1 MKAPGITDMRLF
13 KQCIVVY
20 VCGVITLAP
29 VKFGTILY
37 TGTAGSFPLTPMEW
51 LFMSWPPALVPLCSG
66 IALLATIAVFP
77 LPTTRFSNFFRSP
90 WLLPTIW
97 GMLAVGT
104 LPGFLFTTEW
114 NRGLLFLGNLLSA
127 LALSAVALILVS
139 NHPRIRTLLLA
150 AVLFGTSLAVADG
163 WYEIKGGGL
172 KATLEHAQQ
181 EAAARGA
188 TLDPAMRNR
197 LTEGRA
203 SGTFF
208 YPNSF
213 AAHLILTLPVCLAAL
228 WIWGGRV
235 HPPSLSRILF
245 ITTATGLAGTTLV
258 WSGSRAA
265 LVALGGGIVFSA
277 MFTKLPRKWR
287 TSIAVTTIALV
298 GAGLIAANQGRSLSS
313 LEARFNYWSAAVDM
327 AVKHPV
333 TGVGVGEFFPEFARR
348 LKPGQELTRV
358 PHNFWLLFAAE
369 CGFPGAIAAT
379 LFIAL
384 PALLSRGSDKRYPEG
399 REPRLLLFALRT
411 GLMAWILHSLT
422 DINFHVPGTMITA
435 AILPC
440 LTINTT
446 GVKQTGDKANISPR
460 TGRIVRVLLV
470 AVGILSVGGAWRL
483 PGDLAMQ
490 RLIAATRETHV
501 HTSELE
507 DLAANAAR
515 RLPSSPY
522 PWLILARAAEQNGQ
536 IDTAVEALRKA
547 LARTPH
553 RGAVWAR
560 LAILEKQRG
569 NSDAAN
575 TAIKKAKHWSG
586 KLRNQ

>member
-1 MKAPGITDMRLF
+1 MRLF
-13 KQCIVVY
+13 KQCVLIYLGVV
-20 VCGVITLAP
+20 VTLAP

-37 TGTAGSFPLTPMEW
+37 TGTAGSFPMTPMEW
-51 LFMSWPPALVPLCSG
+51 LFMSWPPALAPLFSG
-66 IALLATIAVFP
+66 IALLATIAAFP
-77 LPTTRFSNFFRSP
+77 LPPTRFSNFFRSP
-90 WLLPTIW
+90 WLLPALW
-97 GMLAVGT
+97 GT
-104 LPGFLFTTEW
+104 LVVGGIPGLLSTTEW

-127 LALSAVALILVS
+127 FALSAAVLIVVF
-139 NHPRIRTLLLA
+139 NHPRVRTLFLTA
-150 AVLFGTSLAVADG
+150 ILFGTSLAVADG

-181 EAAARGA
+181 EAAARDA

-213 AAHLILTLPVCLAAL
+213 AAHLVLTLPVCLAAI

-245 ITTATGLAGTTLV
+245 ITTATGLAGTALV

-265 LVALGGGIVFSA
+265 LVALGGGLIFAA

-287 TSIAVTTIALV
+287 VSIAVTTIALV

-327 AVKHPV
+327 AVKHPL
-333 TGVGVGEFFPEFARR
+333 TGVGLGEFFPEFARR

-369 CGFPGAIAAT
+369 CGFPGAVAAS
-379 LFIAL
+379 LFITL
-384 PALLSRGSDKRYPEG
+384 PALLSRGSDKQHPHG
-399 REPRLLLFALRT
+399 HEPRLLLFALRT

-422 DINFHVPGTMITA
+422 DMNFHVPGTMITA

-440 LTINTT
+440 LAIQSAAQ
-446 GVKQTGDKANISPR
+446 QTGDKANNSTR
-460 TGRIVRVLLV
+460 TGLIIVRILLV
-470 AVGILSVGGAWRL
+470 AVGILSICGAWRL

-490 RLIAATRETHV
+490 RLIAATREEHV
-501 HTSELE
+501 HTSELQ
-507 DLAANAAR
+507 DLAATAAR

-522 PWLILARAAEQNGQ
+522 PWLVLARAAEQNGQ
-536 IDTAVEALRKA
+536 LDTAVKALREA

-553 RGAVWAR
+553 RGAVWAH

-569 NSDAAN
+569 NSNAAN
-575 TAIKKAKHWSG
+575 TAVKKAKHWSG
-586 KLRNQ
+586 KLRAQ